1 MLKIDNF
8 KLGQIEKIVSFFK
21 RGSLTEN
28 NGTIINVYL
37 LMVREEFNFFKN
49 FTLLSMRSTKNLI
62 RFKNSFEIRDL
73 HHFAN
78 KNVPHTI
85 PQIPTVT
92 EIQQFRSNQLMLK
105 IDNFKLGQIE
115 KIVSFFKRGSLTENN
130 GTIINVYL
138 LMVREEFNFFKNFT
152 FLSMRSTKNLI
163 RFKNSFEIRDLHHF
177 ANKNVPHTIP
187 QIPTVTEIQQFRSNQ
202 LMLKIDNF
210 KLGQIEK
217 IVSFFKRGS
226 LTENNGTIINVYLLM
241 VREEFNFFKNFTLLS
256 MRSTKNLIRFKNSFE
271 IRDLHHFA
279 NKNVPHTIPQIPTVT
294 EIQQFR
300 SNQLMLKIDNFK
312 LGQIEKIVSFF
323 KRGSLTE
330 NNGTI
335 INVYLLMV
343 REEFNFFKNF
353 KKLLMGGHDE
363 KLKNF
368 GKSRKKS
375 LIFTN

>member
-152 FLSMRSTKNLI
+152 LLSMRSTKNLI

-177 ANKNVPHTIP
+177 ADKNVPHTIP

-300 SNQLMLKIDNFK
+300 SKI
-312 LGQIEKIVSFF
+312 S
-323 KRGSLTE
+323 
-330 NNGTI
+330 
-335 INVYLLMV
+335 
-343 REEFNFFKNF
+343 
-353 KKLLMGGHDE
+353 
-363 KLKNF
+363 
-368 GKSRKKS
+368 
-375 LIFTN
+375 